1 MAVEKQHMIDSN
13 IALKWVLDEPDSPE
27 ALALL
32 TEWSRKRITML
43 APALLAYEATN
54 ILFQNVRK
62 GKITFDTARNGLRR
76 VILAGIEFD
85 FPYDYRLSQRAIEL
99 ANKYNLPAAYDA
111 HYLAL
116 AEREDCELWT
126 ADSRMWRAVQA
137 KLPWI
142 RNLSDYQPT
151 IDQNEERTSEEA
163 ENE

>member
-1 MAVEKQHMIDSN
+1 MKNTVVIDSN

-32 TEWSRKRITML
+32 TEWVRKRTTLL
-43 APALLAYEATN
+43 APALLAYEAAN

-62 GKITFDTARNGLRR
+62 DKITFDTARNGLSR

-116 AEREDCELWT
+116 AEREGCELWT
-126 ADSRMWRAVQA
+126 ADSRMWRAVQN
-137 KLPWI
+137 KLPWV
-142 RNLSDYQPT
+142 RNLSDYRAAINQ
-151 IDQNEERTSEEA
+151 DEEQRG
-163 ENE
+163 N

>member
-1 MAVEKQHMIDSN
+1 MKNSVVVDSN
-13 IALKWVLDEPDSPE
+13 IAIKWILDEPDAPA

-32 TEWSRKRITML
+32 AEWSRKRITIL

-54 ILFQNVRK
+54 VLFQNVRR

-85 FPYDYRLSQRAIEL
+85 FPHDYRLSQRAMEL
-99 ANKYNLPAAYDA
+99 ANKYNLSAAYDP

-126 ADSRMWRAVQA
+126 ADSRMWRAVQD
-137 KLPWI
+137 KIPWV
-142 RNLSDYQPT
+142 RDLSEYQPANDENS
-151 IDQNEERTSEEA
+151 DQTS
-163 ENE
+163 NS

>member
-1 MAVEKQHMIDSN
+1 MKNTVVIDSN

-32 TEWSRKRITML
+32 TEWVRKRTTLL
-43 APALLAYEATN
+43 APALLAYEAAN

-62 GKITFDTARNGLRR
+62 DKITFDTARNGLKR
-76 VILAGIEFD
+76 VILAGIELD

-99 ANKYNLPAAYDA
+99 ANKYNLSAAYDA

-126 ADSRMWRAVQA
+126 ADSRMWRAVQD
-137 KLPWI
+137 KLPWV

-151 IDQNEERTSEEA
+151 IDQDDEQASEERERE
-163 ENE
+163 